1 MKNNSYVKF
10 IALAVLGFVMLV
22 AGIVLAISLPDTQG
36 IMRTLRYILIGVG
49 SGIFGGSSGH
59 AISSHRLQKDP
70 NLAKQKEVSI
80 KDERNIAIS
89 NKAKAKAY
97 DLMMMVYSALI
108 LVFALMQVDMYVVLT
123 LVAAYLLVIF
133 SMVFYF
139 NKYNK
144 EM

>member
-1 MKNNSYVKF
+1 MKNNSVVKF
-10 IALAVLGFVMLV
+10 IALAVFGLIMLIV
-22 AGIVLAISLPDTQG
+22 GLVLAISLPDTQG
-36 IMRTLRYILIGVG
+36 IMRTLPYILIGVG
-49 SGIFGGSSGH
+49 SGIFGGSSVS

-70 NLAKQKEVSI
+70 SLAKQKEISI

-97 DLMMMVYSALI
+97 DLMMTVYSALI
-108 LVFALMQVDMYVVLT
+108 LVFAIIQVDMYVVLT
-123 LVAAYLLVIF
+123 FVAVYLFVIL

-139 NKYNK
+139 IKYNK